1 MWVAWTIRDGTSV
14 FQVSFMYDKDLE
26 LGKWYRSKER
36 KGGEHPFTSF
46 LLNKKWT
53 LEEEFN
59 NHILKFQQVTAR
71 SIYYIKVHFD
81 IPGWIDYH

>member
-1 MWVAWTIRDGTSV
+1 MVQNAVMSGSSV
-14 FQVSFMYDKDLE
+14 VESAFMYDYELE

-36 KGGEHPFTSF
+36 KGGKSPWGSY

-59 NHILKFQQVTAR
+59 NHMMRFNQVR
-71 SIYYIKVHFD
+71 VSSI
-81 IPGWIDYH
+81 

>member
-1 MWVAWTIRDGTSV
+1 MWAKWTIGNGTSV
-14 FQVSFMYDKDLE
+14 FEVSFMYDEDLE

-36 KGGEHPFTSF
+36 SEGKNNFPSY

-59 NHILKFQQVTAR
+59 NHLLKFQQVTWR
-71 SIYYIKVHFD
+71 SI
-81 IPGWIDYH
+81 